1 LERVAIIGLGLVGG
15 SLALALKKSP
25 VVEAEIIGF
34 SRRAETVTRAK
45 ESGIID
51 RGAENL
57 ASAVKDVDLV
67 IITTPVLAIKEI
79 LERISAV
86 LSPGCVVTDAGS
98 TKTKVMEWAD
108 KYLPHGISFIG
119 GHPMAGKETSG
130 IDEADADL
138 FRGCIYC
145 LTPAPTATEEA
156 VKTLGGVVKAIGARP
171 FFIDAKVH
179 DRLVAGV
186 SHLPMLLSAAFVSA
200 TTESSSWREMAEIA
214 ARGYRDLSRLASGNP
229 EMNRDICLT
238 NREEIARW
246 IDCYIEE
253 LKKYRCL
260 VDEDG
265 EGLRNMLARA
275 QEARAEWLREES

>member
-1 LERVAIIGLGLVGG
+1 MERVAIIGLGLVGG